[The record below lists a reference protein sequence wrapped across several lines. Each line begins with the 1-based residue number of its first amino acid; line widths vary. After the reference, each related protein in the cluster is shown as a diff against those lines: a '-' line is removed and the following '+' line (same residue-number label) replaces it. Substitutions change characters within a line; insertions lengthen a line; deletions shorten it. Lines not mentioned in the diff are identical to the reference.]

1 MTATPECTEQVLC
14 GGLSPSRPQA
24 MTEIWKPIPGH
35 DGYEVSDHGRVRSID
50 RVIEQSSRYGTPIQ
64 RRLKGKLLT
73 PRLCTECFE
82 VTLGRGHTATVQSLV
97 LFAFEGPPP
106 PGYRA
111 YHRSADFADNSL
123 GNLEYRP
130 HCGAN

>member
-1 MTATPECTEQVLC
+1 MHRARLC
-14 GGLSPSRPQA
+14 GGYPGDDKPQA

-73 PRLCTECFE
+73 PWLCTECFE

-97 LFAFEGPPP
+97 LLAFEGPPP